1 MFPLFIMQEDAFLAE
16 YIITIALLTGAT
28 LLILI
33 LSEDHSTAKLFE
45 RFSTAALAAPE

>member
-1 MFPLFIMQEDAFLAE
+1 MQEDAFLAE
-16 YIITIALLTGAT
+16 YIIIALLTGAT
-28 LLILI
+28 LLILT